1 MGTRKKIYSSKE
13 KDVEVS
19 ITAEIADGELT
30 ISDLSGGKLTS
41 ELMGSDFAEHYLSL
55 DKVNTKKLFKEL
67 KVSAKSEKEQLSAI
81 KEKFGKNTAIAELED
96 YCERHGIKTSPF
108 VYPQRLV

>member
-13 KDVEVS
+13 KDIEIS
-19 ITAEIADGELT
+19 ITAEITDGKLM

-41 ELMGSDFAEHYLSL
+41 ELMGSNFAEHYLSL
-55 DKVNTKKLFKEL
+55 DKANTKKLFKEL
-67 KVSAKSEKEQLSAI
+67 KVPTKSEGEQLVVV

-96 YCERHGIKTSPF
+96 YCERHSIETSSF
-108 VYPQRLV
+108 VYP